1 MTAKKNTSARATR
14 AAVQVP
20 SSPWTRS
27 RSRGGEHEEKR
38 NAVLFVA
45 ADLFNHQGYHA
56 TSLDEIA
63 ARLHVTKPTL
73 YYYFKSK
80 DDILMGCVRKGLDR
94 MLQGIEQTRA
104 AGGNSLEQLRACMQ
118 VYADIVMQ
126 PFGMCL
132 IRIGDQDLPAAS
144 RKKLRQVKS
153 DIDQAFRGL
162 VIRGVQDGFLA
173 PCDPRITAFAIAGA
187 LSWIGRWYRPDGPNT
202 SEQIANQTID
212 LLLGG
217 LLAAQQEQV
226 AAPDAASQ
234 AARIAGATG
243 KR

>member
-1 MTAKKNTSARATR
+1 MLNKKTPSR
-14 AAVQVP
+14 AATP
-20 SSPWTRS
+20 SPWTRS
-27 RSRGGEHEEKR
+27 RSRAREQEEKR
-38 NAVLFVA
+38 HAVLSAA

-80 DDILMGCVRKGLDR
+80 DDILLGCVRKGLDC
-94 MLQGIEQTRA
+94 MLEGIDRTRA
-104 AGGNSLEQLRACMQ
+104 AGGNSLEQLRTCMQ
-118 VYADIVMQ
+118 LYADIVMQ

-162 VIRGVQDGFLA
+162 VAQGVEDGFLA
-173 PCDPRITAFAIAGA
+173 PCNPRITAFAIAGA
-187 LSWIGRWYRPDGPNT
+187 LSWIGRWYRADGPDT
-202 SEQIANQTID
+202 PEQIASQTID
-212 LLLGG
+212 VLLRG
-217 LLAAQQEQV
+217 LLAEPAPRGP
-226 AAPDAASQ
+226 AAP
-234 AARIAGATG
+234 
-243 KR
+243 